1 MRSRNAR
8 RASLLVA
15 VAAAVG
21 VPAVAAASPPQ
32 HATVPISFAITD
44 TSLCGFPIAESAT
57 GEIDQTIFDDGSQT
71 WHVHR
76 YSAFSANGKTLTSN
90 ANFTRFID
98 PSKPQ
103 LVDDSGTIF
112 SVQIPGQGVVFVQAG
127 KLLLDQA
134 TGQVILD
141 AGRAQFV
148 EHDTDAFC
156 TYLSS

>member
-1 MRSRNAR
+1 MTSRIAR

-21 VPAVAAASPPQ
+21 LPAVAAADPPQ
-32 HATVPISFAITD
+32 HVKVPISFAITD

-57 GEIDQTIFDDGSQT
+57 GEIDKAIFADGTQT

-76 YSAFSANGKTLTSN
+76 YSTFAANGKTLTSN

-98 PSKPQ
+98 PSEPQ

-112 SVQIPGQGVVFVQAG
+112 SVQIPGEGAVFMQAG
-127 KLLLDQA
+127 KLLLDQS
-134 TGQVILD
+134 TGQTIFD
-141 AGRAQFV
+141 AGPAQFV

-156 TYLSS
+156 AYLSS